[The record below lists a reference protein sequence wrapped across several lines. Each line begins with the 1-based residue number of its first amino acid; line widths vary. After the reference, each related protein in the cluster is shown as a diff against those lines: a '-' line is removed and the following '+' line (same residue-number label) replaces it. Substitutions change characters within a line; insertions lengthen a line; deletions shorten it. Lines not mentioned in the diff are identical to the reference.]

1 MPPFGHVLDDADIA
15 AVVTF
20 IRNQWG
26 NRAATVSGNEVQRL
40 R

>member
-20 IRNQWG
+20 IRTQWG
-26 NRAATVSGNEVQRL
+26 NGAGAVSANEVQRL